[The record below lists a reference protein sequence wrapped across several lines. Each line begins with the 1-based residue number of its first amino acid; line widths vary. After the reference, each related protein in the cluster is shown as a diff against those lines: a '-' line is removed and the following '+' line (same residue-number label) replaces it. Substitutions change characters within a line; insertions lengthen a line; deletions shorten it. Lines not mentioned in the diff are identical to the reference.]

1 VSAQRQLGERPR
13 RALAEQRHVRRGGW
27 EPLIRLLAVF
37 ALIGALL
44 AVACGPRGGA
54 PSPSSS
60 GAAGPTAAPT
70 AVIGGPQ
77 VTAAPV
83 QLVVAPDGKPV
94 TFAPLVKRSNPSVAT
109 IKSRVVRETAFGGRR
124 TVGQGLGT
132 GFIYD
137 SNGYL
142 LTNHHVIAKAA
153 EIVVRFLD
161 GHEVPGTIVGS
172 DRHTDLAVVKVEE
185 KNLPALPL
193 GDSDALEVGDWVLA
207 IGNPFGLS
215 HTVSAGIVSAKGRT
229 RDDVRG
235 LDPSGY
241 FNFIQTDAG
250 INPGNSGGPLIDL
263 KGEVIGINSAV
274 RANAN
279 GIGFAIPINM
289 VKQLLPMLLRDGKI
303 RRSAIGVEV
312 LGLNPVE
319 AQRLKRPDVK
329 GAWVQNVRPGS
340 PADRAGIA
348 ADDVII
354 AFNGKSIADP
364 DELRWLASI
373 AGVGAN
379 VTVTVARLDRVFD
392 VRVTLG
398 ELAEAPEPTD
408 EEP

>member
-1 VSAQRQLGERPR
+1 VTVHATSGFWRTLSALSLTLI
-13 RALAEQRHVRRGGW
+13 ALALFVGCGQRGG
-27 EPLIRLLAVF
+27 PSASDS
-37 ALIGALL
+37 ASA
-44 AVACGPRGGA
+44 
-54 PSPSSS
+54 SPSASS
-60 GAAGPTAAPT
+60 SILAGPQTTAA
-70 AVIGGPQ
+70 Q
-77 VTAAPV
+77 V
-83 QLVVAPDGKPV
+83 QVVVSPDGRPV
-94 TFAPLVKRSNPSVAT
+94 SFAPLVKRSNPSVAT
-109 IKSRVVRETAFGGRR
+109 IKSRVVRETPFGGRR

-132 GFIYD
+132 GFVYD
-137 SNGYL
+137 SNGFL
-142 LTNHHVIAKAA
+142 LTNHHVIAKAS
-153 EIVVRFLD
+153 EVTVRFLD
-161 GHEVPGTIVGS
+161 GHEANGTVVGS
-172 DRHTDLAVVKVEE
+172 DRHTDIAVVRVEE

-193 GDSDALEVGDWVLA
+193 GDSDAAEVGDWVMA

-289 VKQLLPMLLRDGKI
+289 VKQLLPVLLRDGKI

-319 AQRLKRPDVK
+319 ALRLKRPDTK

-348 ADDVII
+348 ADDVIVS
-354 AFNGKSIADP
+354 FDRKPIADP
-364 DELRWLASI
+364 DELRWLASM

-398 ELAEAPEPTD
+398 ELSEPPEPSD

>member
-1 VSAQRQLGERPR
+1 M
-13 RALAEQRHVRRGGW
+13 
-27 EPLIRLLAVF
+27 
-37 ALIGALL
+37 
-44 AVACGPRGGA
+44 
-54 PSPSSS
+54 
-60 GAAGPTAAPT
+60 
-70 AVIGGPQ
+70 
-77 VTAAPV
+77 
-83 QLVVAPDGKPV
+83 
-94 TFAPLVKRSNPSVAT
+94 
-109 IKSRVVRETAFGGRR
+109 
-124 TVGQGLGT
+124 
-132 GFIYD
+132 
-137 SNGYL
+137 
-142 LTNHHVIAKAA
+142 
-153 EIVVRFLD
+153 
-161 GHEVPGTIVGS
+161 
-172 DRHTDLAVVKVEE
+172 
-185 KNLPALPL
+185 
-193 GDSDALEVGDWVLA
+193 A

-319 AQRLKRPDVK
+319 AQRLKRPDTK

-340 PADRAGIA
+340 AGDRAGIA

-354 AFNGKSIADP
+354 AFDRKSIADP

-398 ELAEAPEPTD
+398 ELPEAPEPSD

>member
-1 VSAQRQLGERPR
+1 MSATSANRTRAARATLGIRA
-13 RALAEQRHVRRGGW
+13 RAL
-27 EPLIRLLAVF
+27 LLLVIGVF
-37 ALIGALL
+37 L
-44 AVACGPRGGA
+44 AACGQRSTG
-54 PSPSSS
+54 PSPEATGSHAATSSAPALS
-60 GAAGPTAAPT
+60 PPPTAGNLP
-70 AVIGGPQ
+70 
-77 VTAAPV
+77 PV
-83 QLVVAPDGKPV
+83 QMVVATDGTPV

-109 IKSRVVRETAFGGRR
+109 IKSRTVRETASGGRR

-132 GFIYD
+132 GFVYD
-137 SNGYL
+137 AAGYL
-142 LTNHHVIAKAA
+142 LTNHHVIAKAT
-153 EIVVRFLD
+153 EVTVLFLD
-161 GHEVPGTIVGS
+161 GHEANGTVVGS
-172 DRHTDLAVVKVEE
+172 DRHTDLAVVKVDE

-193 GDSDALEVGDWVLA
+193 GDSDVLEVGDWVLA

-241 FNFIQTDAG
+241 FNFIQTDAS
-250 INPGNSGGPLIDL
+250 INPGNSGGPLLNL
-263 KGEVIGINSAV
+263 KGEVIGINSAI

-279 GIGFAIPINM
+279 NIGFAIPINM

-312 LGLNPVE
+312 LPLNPVE
-319 AQRLKRPDVK
+319 AQRLKRADTK

-348 ADDVII
+348 ADDII
-354 AFNGKSIADP
+354 LAFNGKNIADP

-379 VTVTVARLDRVFD
+379 VTVTVARADRTFD

-398 ELAEAPEPTD
+398 ELPEASEQPDDEP
-408 EEP
+408 

>member
-1 VSAQRQLGERPR
+1 MNVRTTSRTAFPR
-13 RALAEQRHVRRGGW
+13 RAPRGVRRSLW
-27 EPLIRLLAVF
+27 RSLVPLAIALF
-37 ALIGALL
+37 AFVLSAG
-44 AVACGPRGGA
+44 CGQRGA
-54 PSPSSS
+54 PSASGGTTATAS
-60 GAAGPTAAPT
+60 GAPSAQPSILAGPQT
-70 AVIGGPQ
+70 
-77 VTAAPV
+77 TAAPV
-83 QLVVAPDGKPV
+83 QVVVSPDGRPV
-94 TFAPLVKRSNPSVAT
+94 SFAPLVKRSNPSVAT
-109 IKSRVVRETAFGGRR
+109 IKSRVVRDTPFGGRR

-132 GFIYD
+132 GFVYD
-137 SNGYL
+137 SNGFL
-142 LTNHHVIAKAA
+142 LTNHHVIAKAS
-153 EIVVRFLD
+153 EVTVRFLD
-161 GHEVPGTIVGS
+161 GHEANGTVVGS
-172 DRHTDLAVVKVEE
+172 DRHTDIAVVKVEE

-193 GDSDALEVGDWVLA
+193 GDSDAAEVGDWVMA

-312 LGLNPVE
+312 LGLNPIE
-319 AQRLKRPDVK
+319 AQRLKRPDTK

-354 AFNGKSIADP
+354 AFDRKSIADP

-398 ELAEAPEPTD
+398 ELSEAPEPPD